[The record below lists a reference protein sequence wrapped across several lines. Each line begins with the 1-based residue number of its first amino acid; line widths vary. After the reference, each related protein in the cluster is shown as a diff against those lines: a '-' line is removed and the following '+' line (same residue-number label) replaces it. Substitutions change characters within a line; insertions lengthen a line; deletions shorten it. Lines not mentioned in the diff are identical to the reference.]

1 MTQAVSEYVSVRGL
15 RYHVRGWGA
24 ALEPDQATEPLLLLV
39 HGWLDVSATF
49 TPVAEAL
56 AAAGLRVR
64 IPDWRGFGETEW
76 PQDGY
81 WFPDYVADLDALVN
95 HYSPAQPVFLAGHSM
110 GSTVAAHYAGLRPER
125 VARLALLD
133 GPFLPDGD
141 PTTIVR
147 RYRRWLDRLQAPTEV
162 PEYASFEELAGR
174 VLKRNPKLGPERA
187 AFVARCWARQDA
199 DGLVR
204 LQSDPKHLL
213 EMPRTYLQAESDA
226 IWSQVTADTLFID
239 GGDSIFPKSLP
250 AAELARRRAQ
260 FRQHRQVSIAGA
272 GHMLHFDAPEALAG
286 YLAEH
291 FRPQGPLT

>member
-1 MTQAVSEYVSVRGL
+1 MSEPSSEFVSIRGL
-15 RYHVRGWGA
+15 RYHVRGWGPGNA
-24 ALEPDQATEPLLLLV
+24 PLLLLV

-56 AAAGLRVR
+56 AAAGLCVR

-81 WFPDYVADLDALVN
+81 WFPDYVADLDALVD
-95 HYSPAQPVFLAGHSM
+95 HYAPEAQPVFLAGHSM

-125 VARLALLD
+125 VSRLAILD
-133 GPFLPDGD
+133 GLFLPDGD
-141 PTTIVR
+141 PKTIVR
-147 RYRRWLDRLQAPTEV
+147 RYRRWLDRVKTPAEV
-162 PEYASFEELAGR
+162 PEYKSFEELAGR

-204 LQSDPKHLL
+204 LQSDPRHLL
-213 EMPRTYLQAESDA
+213 DMPRTYLQAESDA
-226 IWSQVTADTLFID
+226 MWSEITADTLFID
-239 GGDSIFPKSLP
+239 GGDSIFLKSLP
-250 AAELARRRAQ
+250 ADEIARRRTQ
-260 FRQHRQVSIAGA
+260 FRAQRQVSIPGA

-286 YLAEH
+286 HLMEH
-291 FRPQGPLT
+291 FRP